1 MLTDCHNHILPEI
14 DDGSKSVEMSV
25 TMLQMMQEQGIARV
39 IATPHFY
46 CHREKSVA
54 SYLERRQQKFEKLME
69 ASPPI
74 SNILL
79 GAEVAI
85 EKGLCDTPDIEKL
98 AIEGTDL
105 ILLELPYA
113 PYQDWL
119 EEEIDNIAMTYHLT
133 PILAHVHRYLDWYSK
148 AQIKQMMQF
157 DAIFQINAEAF
168 ESFSQRKIAKE
179 VIKREL
185 PFLFGSD
192 CHNLTDRKPNFDIL
206 QKKQKPEIL
215 ERSNALLEQHL
226 QKYETTRPR

>member
-25 TMLQMMQEQGIARV
+25 AMLQMMQKQGIARV

-54 SYLERRQQKFEKLME
+54 SYLERRQRKFEKLME

-85 EKGLCDTPDIEKL
+85 EKGLCDTPGIEKL

-105 ILLELPYA
+105 ILLEVPYA
-113 PYQDWL
+113 PYQDWM
-119 EEEIDNIAMTYHLT
+119 EEEIDNIAIKFEYI
-133 PILAHVHRYLDWYSK
+133 ILK
-148 AQIKQMMQF
+148 ALVVLYAGCMQ
-157 DAIFQINAEAF
+157 NEH
-168 ESFSQRKIAKE
+168 KY
-179 VIKREL
+179 
-185 PFLFGSD
+185 
-192 CHNLTDRKPNFDIL
+192 NL
-206 QKKQKPEIL
+206 
-215 ERSNALLEQHL
+215 
-226 QKYETTRPR
+226 

>member
-1 MLTDCHNHILPEI
+1 M
-14 DDGSKSVEMSV
+14 
-25 TMLQMMQEQGIARV
+25 
-39 IATPHFY
+39 
-46 CHREKSVA
+46 
-54 SYLERRQQKFEKLME
+54 
-69 ASPPI
+69 
-74 SNILL
+74 
-79 GAEVAI
+79 
-85 EKGLCDTPDIEKL
+85 
-98 AIEGTDL
+98 
-105 ILLELPYA
+105 
-113 PYQDWL
+113 

-157 DAIFQINAEAF
+157 DAIFQINVEAF

-179 VIKREL
+179 VIKREF

-226 QKYETTRPR
+226 QKP